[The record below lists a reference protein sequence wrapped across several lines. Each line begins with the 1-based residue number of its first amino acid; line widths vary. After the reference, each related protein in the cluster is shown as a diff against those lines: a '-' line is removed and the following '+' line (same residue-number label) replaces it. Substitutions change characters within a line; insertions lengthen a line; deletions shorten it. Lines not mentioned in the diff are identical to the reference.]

1 MSNPTPKP
9 APFNCPY
16 AVLRSLRLDVRR
28 VKTLSAEMRRALRK
42 LQRDLRLCQS
52 CELLEACPARQLFH
66 QQVEQALAEF
76 WEEIHPT

>member
-1 MSNPTPKP
+1 MSNPAPKST
-9 APFNCPY
+9 PFNCPY

-42 LQRDLRLCQS
+42 LQRDLRQCQR
-52 CELLEACPARQLFH
+52 CELLETCPARQVFH
-66 QQVEQALAEF
+66 QQVEQAIAEF